1 MALFLYIPPSNT
13 VRDPCWVL
21 LCDAKRNSEVPRS
34 HLQQI
39 FPLPTLYKYIMSNSI
54 IYLYNCKDTN
64 VKQHYMLCNCKVYN
78 VDQHYDLCKVK
89 NNNVDWHS
97 HFWHRA
103 CPKSTLRNGT
113 SGTGCGISRGRF
125 GWVRRGGLGC
135 KGSLGRGGRLGRSCR
150 ADSVGWESWATN
162 LDSFQ

>member
-1 MALFLYIPPSNT
+1 MALGFHLYPSRTEKLSPITPMVLRNSGRVGSRRFREERAVPEEGTALFLYIPPSNT

-78 VDQHYDLCKVK
+78 VDQHYDLYNVK
-89 NNNVDWHS
+89 NNNVD
-97 HFWHRA
+97 
-103 CPKSTLRNGT
+103 
-113 SGTGCGISRGRF
+113 
-125 GWVRRGGLGC
+125 
-135 KGSLGRGGRLGRSCR
+135 
-150 ADSVGWESWATN
+150 
-162 LDSFQ
+162 